1 MSMGVNLLFKLT
13 EMVSNILKDNFDI
26 EIVESH
32 HNRKKDAPSG
42 TAMKL
47 AEIIAETLNR
57 DVKRMLFMVEVDLLE
72 KEKGMK

>member
-1 MSMGVNLLFKLT
+1 
-13 EMVSNILKDNFDI
+13 
-26 EIVESH
+26 
-32 HNRKKDAPSG
+32 
-42 TAMKL
+42 MKL